1 MQNKEGT
8 EISAAIRQKA
18 QEFKNLCDGVDEETA
33 SKAPAGR
40 WSPKE
45 IVSHVSGPDGIG
57 FLPSLK
63 VIVEK
68 DTPRLDID
76 PENPFFSERRGAM
89 SFKGL
94 LAEFESEYDRIA
106 EFVAGMSDEQLN
118 RKAHIPMLKESP
130 MGEYPTLAVWAQAI
144 GLHHLGMHIDH
155 MKEILQAL

>member
-33 SKAPAGR
+33 SKAPEGR

-45 IVSHVSGPDGIG
+45 IVSHVSGPDGVG
-57 FLPSLK
+57 FLPTFK

-68 DTPRLDID
+68 DTPRLDIE
-76 PENPFFSERRGAM
+76 PENPFFSERRAAM

>member
-1 MQNKEGT
+1 MQTKEGT
-8 EISAAIRQKA
+8 EISEAIRQKTR
-18 QEFKNLCDGVDEETA
+18 EFKSLCDGVDEETA
-33 SKAPAGR
+33 SKAPEGR

-45 IVSHVSGPDGIG
+45 IVSHVSGPDGVG

-68 DTPRLDID
+68 DTPRLDIEA
-76 PENPFFSERRGAM
+76 ENPFFSERRSAM
-89 SFKGL
+89 TFEGL

-130 MGEYPTLAVWAQAI
+130 IGEYPTLAIWAQAI